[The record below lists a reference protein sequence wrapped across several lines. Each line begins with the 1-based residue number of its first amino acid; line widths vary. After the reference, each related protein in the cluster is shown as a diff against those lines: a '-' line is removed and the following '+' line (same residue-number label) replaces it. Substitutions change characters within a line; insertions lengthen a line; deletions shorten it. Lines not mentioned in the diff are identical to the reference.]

1 MTQNYN
7 LIELNTSCVMYKRLS
22 LTSDHPGMFF
32 FRVSTK
38 YMIPNHLIFIFD
50 VDDTGYLALLFDT
63 FIPQLTEWSYFDRR
77 YIRYCGKRFCGAT
90 DIFRASEQSFGDDFP
105 SGGW

>member
-22 LTSDHPGMFF
+22 LTFDHPGMFF

-38 YMIPNHLIFIFD
+38 YMIP
-50 VDDTGYLALLFDT
+50 
-63 FIPQLTEWSYFDRR
+63 
-77 YIRYCGKRFCGAT
+77 
-90 DIFRASEQSFGDDFP
+90 
-105 SGGW
+105 